1 MQLRAGGQ
9 RSVSQRGRPITC
21 QYTVVTATRAT
32 IRFEPA
38 TVTIDKNSIA
48 YGAELGID
56 VSPERKNT
64 EEKMGKSLSDSHL
77 WQMGRLRAG
86 ELPGPPVPVG
96 HV

>member
-1 MQLRAGGQ
+1 MRGQL
-9 RSVSQRGRPITC
+9 VTC

-32 IRFEPA
+32 IRFEQA
-38 TVTIDKNSIA
+38 TVTIDKNIV
-48 YGAELGID
+48 YGVELGI
-56 VSPERKNT
+56 ERQILRKW
-64 EEKMGKSLSDSHL
+64 LFDSHL